1 MRKRIIAGCLAAI
14 LCGVLLASCGNTS
27 STAAESAGSS
37 GAVKAASTSENQSEE
52 KQPYEILREEEGKTK
67 QIAADEEQ
75 QAEELK
81 EALGKLTFKY
91 GEDETLGDYL
101 AGLSPNC
108 EKNEEQGKSCIAPV
122 IYIFGP
128 SVDPV
133 AFILFNYIGDEYLDL
148 DTVEVDTDGHRYTYG
163 SSTFAMDV
171 RRDKLTIAPNQE
183 EKTEEKVYRIVTE
196 DDLDVLVDMVK
207 SDGVGLTFAKYNTA
221 KPEFVECEMP
231 EEDRQAI
238 TDALNAYY
246 LYLNASEKV
255 RAKALADIS
264 YTEVES

>member
-14 LCGVLLASCGNTS
+14 LCGCLLASCGNTS
-27 STAAESAGSS
+27 TAAESAGSI
-37 GAVKAASTSENQSEE
+37 GAVKAASTSESQPEE
-52 KQPYEILREEEGKTK
+52 KQPYEILREKEDETK
-67 QIAADEEQ
+67 HIATDEEQ
-75 QAEELK
+75 QTEDLK

-91 GEDETLGDYL
+91 GEDETFGDYL

-108 EKNEEQGKSCIAPV
+108 EKNEEQGKGCIVPV

-128 SVDPV
+128 SADPV

-171 RRDKLTIAPNQE
+171 QRDKLTITPNQE
-183 EKTEEKVYRIVTE
+183 EKTEETACRVVTE
-196 DDLDVLVDMVK
+196 DDLDVLVDIVK
-207 SDGVGLTFAKYNTA
+207 SDEVGLTFAKYNTA
-221 KPEFVECEMP
+221 KPVFVECEMP
-231 EEDRQAI
+231 DKDRQAI

-255 RAKALADIS
+255 RAKALAAIS
-264 YTEVES
+264 YTEIES